1 MKKRRL
7 KKWVINLLMIIQFM
21 LFIVLCSESDN
32 LLYFTLSKIIAM
44 FLFLINH
51 TILYRY
57 TDLFEE

>member
-1 MKKRRL
+1 MKKRKL

-21 LFIVLCSESDN
+21 LFIVLCSECDN

>member
-1 MKKRRL
+1 MKKRKL
-7 KKWVINLLMIIQFM
+7 KRWVINLLMIIQFVI
-21 LFIVLCSESDN
+21 FIVLCSDCDN
-32 LLYFTLSKIIAM
+32 LLIFTVSKIIAM

>member
-21 LFIVLCSESDN
+21 LFIVLCGECDN

>member
-7 KKWVINLLMIIQFM
+7 KKWVINLLTIIQFM
-21 LFIVLCSESDN
+21 LFIVLCSECDN

>member
-7 KKWVINLLMIIQFM
+7 KKWVINLLVIIQFM
-21 LFIVLCSESDN
+21 LFIVLCSECDN

>member
-21 LFIVLCSESDN
+21 LFIVLCSECDN

>member
-1 MKKRRL
+1 MKKRKL

-21 LFIVLCSESDN
+21 LFIVLCCECDN